1 MRAERNEL
9 INRVISYTV
18 KPASFRGCHNATR
31 AKCLLML
38 RYSATAQQQ
47 SGWLTARQ
55 LSLLTGLSYGSIL
68 ASVGKWVRWRQVK
81 RDRALLYDGG
91 LWVYMYSVAPKGRA
105 WLERHRHHMPLE
117 RYDAEMMAATGKGA
131 SL

>member
-1 MRAERNEL
+1 M
-9 INRVISYTV
+9 NRVISYTV

-38 RYSATAQQQ
+38 CYSGTSQQQ
-47 SGWLTARQ
+47 QGWLTALQ

-68 ASVGKWVRWRQVK
+68 ASVGKWVRWDQIK
-81 RDRALLYDGG
+81 RGQGRLSTGR
-91 LWVYMYSVAPKGRA
+91 VVCMYCAAPKGRA
-105 WLERHRHHMPLE
+105 WLKRHQHHMPID
-117 RYDAEMMAATGKGA
+117 RYDAEMAVARGEG